1 MEMVY
6 EKNELRFASNDP
18 ETAALLI
25 AKAGPSSVQ
34 QVSRLQMN
42 DRDLIRSNII
52 RTSIV
57 LGQASVKYSQSLSMT
72 KEAVSMIKR
81 GKSLPN
87 AQRILGDSNLLIGN
101 ASDTIIPIGTIVRN
115 LMKNCSYLLCVT
127 AITVLMFVQTAN
139 IYWATEYMKGELNGN
154 HEIVDIIFLVC
165 ILTAPFVGSI
175 LGGVLTTKLGGY
187 TTRGAFILVLGIYLL
202 LLVASLP
209 ISFVNDVYLFGS
221 CLWLIVF
228 VFGFTEPI
236 LTGIMLNMVSPPERS
251 TAISVTIFLQMIF
264 GLLPAPYVYGLI
276 FEATKDPVSLQS
288 RYAMRFISFTTILG
302 GVALMLSYLLRGV
315 SSRNNIERVKKTLE
329 RTQLSKDQIEE
340 LVKSVDPA
348 NKHSPEENPRLASD
362 ASL

>member
-6 EKNELRFASNDP
+6 EKNEQRFASNDA
-18 ETAALLI
+18 ETGALVI
-25 AKAGPSSVQ
+25 AKAGPSGVQ

-42 DRDLIRSNII
+42 ERDLIRSNII
-52 RTSIV
+52 KTSIV
-57 LGQASVKYSQSLSMT
+57 LGQVSVKYTQSISMA

-81 GKSLPN
+81 AQSLPDAN
-87 AQRILGDSNLLIGN
+87 NTLDDSNLLIGN
-101 ASDTIIPIGTIVRN
+101 ASDTIIPIGTIICN

-139 IYWATEYMKGELNGN
+139 IYWATEYMKKELNGN
-154 HEIVDIIFLVC
+154 AEIVDIIFLVC

-187 TTRGAFILVLGIYLL
+187 TTRAAFILVLGIYLL

-209 ISFVNDVYLFGS
+209 ISFVDSIYLFGS
-221 CLWLIVF
+221 CLWLVVF

-276 FEATKDPVSLQS
+276 FSATQDTNP

-302 GVALMLSYLLRGV
+302 GVALVLSFLLRGV
-315 SSRNNIERVKKTLE
+315 SSRKNIERVKKTLE
-329 RTQLSKDQIEE
+329 RTQLSKDQIED
-340 LVKSVDPA
+340 LVKSMAP
-348 NKHSPEENPRLASD
+348 S
-362 ASL
+362 